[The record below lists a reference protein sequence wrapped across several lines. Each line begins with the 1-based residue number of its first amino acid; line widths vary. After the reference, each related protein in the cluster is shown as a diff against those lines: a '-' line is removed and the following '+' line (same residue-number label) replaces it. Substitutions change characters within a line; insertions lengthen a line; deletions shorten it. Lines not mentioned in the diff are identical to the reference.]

1 MQFDSNGLRLQSIA
15 GNSGKAFKGLRSDG
29 TPVFVKYEMPP
40 IVPALAREQIT
51 PPVLATNREV
61 GVGQRVE
68 QEWLDGRTLS
78 RADMGKKQVRQ
89 ILVRM
94 HFSKR
99 LLNQALQLNYTYHGP
114 KDLVLKWQEDAPNRL
129 RQNSYLQSVCKDL
142 LDHLPTYHQ
151 EVATFVHGDL
161 HHKNWVETSSGLVYL
176 TDWETACL
184 TDRMLDVAYLLTHYI
199 PRSAWAEWLKEYGYK
214 YNATVLSK
222 VFWYGQL
229 GYLNQITKHIESY
242 DLEAANK
249 EIYALRLFRQ
259 QFNKDL

>member
-1 MQFDSNGLRLQSIA
+1 MQFDSNGLQLQSIA
-15 GNSGKAFKGLRSDG
+15 GNSGKAYKGLRSDG

-40 IVPALAREQIT
+40 IIPALAREQIT

-68 QEWLDGRTLS
+68 QEWLEGRTLTRS
-78 RADMGKKQVRQ
+78 DMGKKQVRQ

-94 HFSKR
+94 HFTKR
-99 LLNQALQLNYTYHGP
+99 LLNQALQLNYTYQDP
-114 KDLVLKWQEDAPNRL
+114 KALVEKWQENAPNRL
-129 RQNSYLQSVCKDL
+129 RQNTYLQSVCSDL
-142 LDHLPTYHQ
+142 LAHLPVFHQ

-161 HHKNWVETSSGLVYL
+161 HHKNWVETNSGLVYL
-176 TDWETACL
+176 TDWETACI
-184 TDRMLDVAYLLTHYI
+184 TDRMMDVAYLLTHYI
-199 PRSAWAEWLKEYGYK
+199 PRASWEEWLREYGYS
-214 YNATVLSK
+214 YNRKVLSK

-259 QFNKDL
+259 QFKKEL